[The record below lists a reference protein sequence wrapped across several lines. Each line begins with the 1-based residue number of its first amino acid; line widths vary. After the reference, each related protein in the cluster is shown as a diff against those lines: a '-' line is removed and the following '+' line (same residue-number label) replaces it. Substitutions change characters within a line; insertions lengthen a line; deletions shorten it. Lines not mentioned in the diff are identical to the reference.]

1 MDQFNRFFS
10 GRSTTDIAKNL
21 LGHELVYDGP
31 QGPVGGTIVETEAYL
46 GIHDS
51 ASHAFG
57 DRHTN
62 YTASLYAEPGTLY
75 IYQIRGM
82 VCCDIVAQP
91 AGEPHGILIRGIE
104 PTIGIEQML
113 TNRQVKGVN
122 LSNGPA
128 KLMAALGISDRQLDG
143 LPMAEA
149 PLQINLTPS
158 KVPRQVDEGP
168 RIGVNPDGKDAVKP
182 LRFSV
187 HGNPYVS
194 HTKHRDDRE
203 DHGWQPTYGTAD
215 R

>member
-10 GRSTTDIAKNL
+10 GRPTTAIAKIL
-21 LGHELVYDGP
+21 LGHKLVYNGP
-31 QGPVGGTIVETEAYL
+31 HGKVGGLIVETEAYL
-46 GIHDS
+46 GINDS

-104 PTIGIEQML
+104 PTIGIEQMAA
-113 TNRQVKGVN
+113 NRPIKGVN
-122 LSNGPA
+122 ISNGPA

-143 LPMAEA
+143 LAMAKA
-149 PLQINLTPS
+149 PLQISLTTS
-158 KVPRQVDEGP
+158 KVPIQVDEGP

-182 LRFSV
+182 RRFSV

-194 HTKHRDDRE
+194 HTKRRDDRE
-203 DHGWQPTYGTAD
+203 DHGWRTTYGMAV